1 MLLVEGDPESYCVQ
15 IKVYIAIEVCREG
28 WFVLSANTH
37 NMVHLL
43 RTYHVNVPPPEL
55 LTLHQSCEFNCEHRD
70 DYLMLVPRVRPLTID
85 GTKFWRVSPYGKILC
100 RELKKMLNKDRE
112 DYYYHFYFNEENYDG
127 TYLMAG
133 FCPQK
138 RMHWAIAL
146 KKNKPLLILERE
158 ED

>member
-1 MLLVEGDPESYCVQ
+1 MTVRQLEGGSSVVKSKNWRVLLVEGDPESCGVQ

-55 LTLHQSCEFNCEHRD
+55 LTLHQSCEFNCEHGD

-85 GTKFWRVSPYGKILC
+85 GTRLSRVSPYGKILW
-100 RELKKMLNKDRE
+100 RELKKLLNKE
-112 DYYYHFYFNEENYDG
+112 
-127 TYLMAG
+127 
-133 FCPQK
+133 
-138 RMHWAIAL
+138 
-146 KKNKPLLILERE
+146 
-158 ED
+158 